1 MEKIE
6 FSEMNNEIEKFVEE
20 KNNIIELGHKMEE
33 IHKETNEKKQELN
46 AFPDKESGFY
56 KDLAQEVESK
66 ENEASEIF
74 RERDVKLRNLKEA
87 IETKKN
93 EIIDNLKSQLQVIDE
108 NRNENIEE
116 IKEEKERLEEELKLN
131 DVTKEEFMKMDSQK
145 QQEVRNAKER
155 YLINKRRLNEL
166 SPKIELLELLKG
178 KEPKERYLEINALI
192 SDIDKEF
199 NYDNIETFFKE
210 PEEIAETTEIE
221 EPEQILETEE
231 LSNPVESGKP
241 EQYSNPTELEETEDI
256 VEPEEIEK
264 QTEPKDLSNEEKQED
279 KVTARSLA
287 RQIERKVREDSTKKE
302 NFDNKIQE
310 IFIDEQNG
318 KVEIKTENSEEKKV
332 IDENI
337 DEILANKKQIFK
349 DNEIS
354 NKCAKFVESR
364 IKRFFLMRKLNP
376 VVVKVLGDNNES
388 KAVEEYIKSV
398 YAVRKTPFRLVH
410 DLRQTSLTGLKKMMM
425 KRFAKFE
432 KENLD
437 ATVLKDEKQ
446 TKLLTTSLK
455 RKIKGSVSTIGKKV
469 KYTGE
474 LTRGEALK
482 ARLYVKTKSLA
493 EKLKVDDETL
503 QKLNNV
509 SRSAKDNESINEIHE
524 KDENEK

>member
-1 MEKIE
+1 M
-6 FSEMNNEIEKFVEE
+6 
-20 KNNIIELGHKMEE
+20 
-33 IHKETNEKKQELN
+33 
-46 AFPDKESGFY
+46 
-56 KDLAQEVESK
+56 
-66 ENEASEIF
+66 
-74 RERDVKLRNLKEA
+74 
-87 IETKKN
+87 
-93 EIIDNLKSQLQVIDE
+93 
-108 NRNENIEE
+108 
-116 IKEEKERLEEELKLN
+116 
-131 DVTKEEFMKMDSQK
+131 
-145 QQEVRNAKER
+145 
-155 YLINKRRLNEL
+155 
-166 SPKIELLELLKG
+166 
-178 KEPKERYLEINALI
+178 
-192 SDIDKEF
+192 
-199 NYDNIETFFKE
+199 
-210 PEEIAETTEIE
+210 
-221 EPEQILETEE
+221 ETEE
-231 LSNPVESGKP
+231 LSNPVESEKQ

-256 VEPEEIEK
+256 VEPEKIEK
-264 QTEPKDLSNEEKQED
+264 QTKLKDLSNEEKQED
-279 KVTARSLA
+279 KVTPRSLA

-310 IFIDEQNG
+310 IFIDEKNS
-318 KVEIKTENSEEKKV
+318 KVEIRTENSEEKKV

-364 IKRFFLMRKLNP
+364 IKIFFLMRKLNP

-388 KAVEEYIKSV
+388 EAVEEYIKSV
-398 YAVRKTPFRLVH
+398 YESRKTPFRLVH
-410 DLRQTSLTGLKKMMM
+410 DLRQTSLTGFKKMMM

-432 KENLD
+432 KDNLD
-437 ATVLKDEKQ
+437 ATILKDEKQ

-509 SRSAKDNESINEIHE
+509 SRRAKDNESINEIHE